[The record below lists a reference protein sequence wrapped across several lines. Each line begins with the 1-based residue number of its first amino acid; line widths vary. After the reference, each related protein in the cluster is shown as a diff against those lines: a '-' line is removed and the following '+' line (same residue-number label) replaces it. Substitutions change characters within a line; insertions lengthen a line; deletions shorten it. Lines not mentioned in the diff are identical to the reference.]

1 MSESCGGKRMAAAFS
16 VATSEPSQMGVYNEI
31 NDSTEECE
39 VAGKSDLI
47 IPPQGG
53 VLRNLILR
61 VRLILRLLGDRRV
74 SPWLKIIP
82 VLGLLYL
89 ISPLDLIPD
98 IALPVLGEL
107 DDAAVLWLTNYLFV
121 ELCPPAIVEE
131 HVAALVNR
139 RAPAPTDDVVDAESV
154 EVTEAND

>member
-1 MSESCGGKRMAAAFS
+1 VADKR
-16 VATSEPSQMGVYNEI
+16 
-31 NDSTEECE
+31 
-39 VAGKSDLI
+39 DLI
-47 IPPQGG
+47 VPPQGG
-53 VLRNLILR
+53 VLRNVILR

-98 IALPVLGEL
+98 IALPVIGEL

-121 ELCPPAIVEE
+121 ELCPPAIVQE
-131 HVAALVNR
+131 HVAALLDR
-139 RAPAPTDDVVDAESV
+139 GAPPPADDVVDAEAV
-154 EVTEAND
+154 EVTESND

>member
-1 MSESCGGKRMAAAFS
+1 M
-16 VATSEPSQMGVYNEI
+16 
-31 NDSTEECE
+31 TE
-39 VAGKSDLI
+39 KKDLI

-53 VLRNLILR
+53 IVRDFIMR

-82 VLGLLYL
+82 IAGLLYL

-121 ELCPPAIVEE
+121 ELCPPEVVQE
-131 HVAALVNR
+131 HVRALTLAASHSL
-139 RAPAPTDDVVDAESV
+139 DEDVVDAESV
-154 EVTEAND
+154 EIKDRRN